1 MAPQGDSSREH
12 AGGPAPGHG
21 ADSSSGLRYRI
32 LVDSLPDAIVTV
44 DRERTIRSVN
54 PSFTRLFGY
63 TAEEALGRSFRF
75 LHPDRESF
83 ERFGRLVYPLIQ
95 GRGSWRG
102 DWIYRRKDG
111 GLVRLEVV
119 IARLGGE
126 GSAEHVAILRDRSE
140 NRRYQNALRVL
151 AETGDGVGEDIFG
164 LLARELAGSLGTRYA
179 LVARLEPAAPATAH
193 TLAVWAGGAFAENFS
208 YQLAGTP
215 CQNVTRQGPCFYPE
229 GVQQRFPEDLLLV
242 DMGVEGYGGT
252 PLRDSRGRTI
262 GVLAALHDRRLEE
275 SPQALELLQSFA
287 ARAAAE
293 LERREAEERVR
304 ASEATL
310 RSILDASNDAI
321 VVHSAKDGSIQD
333 VNRTMLEM
341 YGFSREEALGLTVEQ
356 VSSGEPSC
364 TQAEA
369 GRLMRKALE
378 EGPQLFEWQARRKD
392 GEVFPVEVNLRRA
405 VIGGRDVCVAA
416 VRDIAERKRAEEA
429 LRESERQKNL
439 ILSATS
445 DMLAYYDTGLRVIW
459 ANRAAGESVGQTAGE
474 LVGRRCHEIWHRRDE
489 PCPGCP
495 VLRALETGAVQEGE
509 VETPDGRHFYL
520 RGYPVHDEQGR
531 VAGLVEFGQDI
542 TDKKRAQEER
552 RQLEAQLAQARK
564 MDALGTLAGGIA
576 HDFNNILAA
585 IMGYSELAQDS
596 LEDGHPARRDLAQ
609 ITRASSRAKQ
619 LIRQIL
625 TFSRKSEAAPKP
637 VSLDRVAAGA
647 VEMLERTIPKMV
659 RLHTKLA
666 PGLPRVRADVRQM
679 EQLLMNLVA
688 NAAAAVSGQG
698 AVTVTVKEV
707 ALDRLDCDI
716 CQQPAAGA
724 YVMLS
729 VRDDGR
735 GMDPETKAKIF
746 EPFFTTK
753 EVGEGTGLGLS
764 TVYGIVTGHDGH
776 LKCWSEPGVGT
787 DFRVYLPVCA
797 ESEEPAPAAGRGEE
811 APAGGGEKVLVV
823 DDEPAVRE
831 LAAAVLE
838 RSGYRVVQAASGEE
852 ALSLLAA
859 EPGAVEAVVL
869 DLGMP
874 GMGGKAC
881 LAEMARLS
889 PAPEVLVATGY
900 LQAGLDEEVERLGA
914 AGVVAKPYRRDE
926 LLAGLRRVL
935 GGRG

>member
-1 MAPQGDSSREH
+1 VE
-12 AGGPAPGHG
+12 PG
-21 ADSSSGLRYRI
+21 
-32 LVDSLPDAIVTV
+32 
-44 DRERTIRSVN
+44 E
-54 PSFTRLFGY
+54 
-63 TAEEALGRSFRF
+63 
-75 LHPDRESF
+75 
-83 ERFGRLVYPLIQ
+83 
-95 GRGSWRG
+95 
-102 DWIYRRKDG
+102 
-111 GLVRLEVV
+111 
-119 IARLGGE
+119 
-126 GSAEHVAILRDRSE
+126 
-140 NRRYQNALRVL
+140 
-151 AETGDGVGEDIFG
+151 
-164 LLARELAGSLGTRYA
+164 
-179 LVARLEPAAPATAH
+179 PATAH
-193 TLAVWAGGAFAENFS
+193 TLAVWAGGAFADNFS

-229 GVQQRFPEDLLLV
+229 GVRQRFPEDLLLV
-242 DMGVEGYGGT
+242 EMGVEGYGGT

-321 VVHSAKDGSIQD
+321 VVHSSEDGSVQD

-341 YGFSREEALGLTVEQ
+341 YGYSREEALGLTVEQ
-356 VSSGEPSC
+356 FSSGEPPC
-364 TQAEA
+364 TLAEA
-369 GRLMRKALE
+369 ERLLRKAME

-392 GEVFPVEVNLRRA
+392 GEVFPVEVNLRRT

-416 VRDIAERKRAEEA
+416 VRDISERKRAEEA

-439 ILSATS
+439 ILSATT

-474 LVGRRCHEIWHRRDE
+474 LVGRRCHEIWHGREE
-489 PCPGCP
+489 PCPDCP
-495 VLRALETGAVQEGE
+495 VLRSLETGAAQEAEVQ
-509 VETPDGRHFYL
+509 TPDGRHFYL
-520 RGYPVHDEQGR
+520 RGYPVLDEQGR
-531 VAGLVEFGQDI
+531 VTGLVEFGQDI

-764 TVYGIVTGHDGH
+764 TVYGIVTGHHGH

-797 ESEEPAPAAGRGEE
+797 ETEEPPPAAGREE
-811 APAGGGEKVLVV
+811 ASAGGGEKVLVV

-831 LAAAVLE
+831 LAAAILE
-838 RSGYRVVQAASGEE
+838 RSGYQVVQAASGEE
-852 ALSLLAA
+852 ALSLLASEA
-859 EPGAVEAVVL
+859 GAVQAVVL

-889 PAPEVLVATGY
+889 PAPRVLVASGY
-900 LQAGLDEEVERLGA
+900 LQAGLEEEVERLGA
-914 AGVVAKPYRRDE
+914 AGLVAKPYRRAE
-926 LLAGLRRVL
+926 LLAGLRGVL